1 MEQLE
6 ASIERAEAYHTMLE
20 KAAASKKARGPVATT
35 EAETQT
41 YEEELETFFPGSAQ
55 AAEREDLL
63 SGDVGTL

>member
-1 MEQLE
+1 
-6 ASIERAEAYHTMLE
+6 MLE

-63 SGDVGTL
+63 SGEV